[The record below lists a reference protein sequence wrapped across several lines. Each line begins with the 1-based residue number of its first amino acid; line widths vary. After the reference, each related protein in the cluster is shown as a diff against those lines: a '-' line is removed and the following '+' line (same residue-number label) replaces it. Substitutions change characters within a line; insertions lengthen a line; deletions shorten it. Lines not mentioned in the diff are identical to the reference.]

1 MCQDIKDCILRGDIG
16 RWASHLHLASAYAN
30 TMLLEWFQH
39 NFCRREICSVEVEME
54 RLSQGTYCMITC
66 VIQIFYQTGY
76 RFHET
81 VTFYIDPIKETDY
94 KIVQIYNPP
103 TLFQGFGESPG
114 LQEILQRVC
123 REEEDW
129 WNQAELSRLLDGY
142 EEKSSYK
149 VYSRAVHRSALGRA
163 SHPEIECAVLLSCA
177 MSMQSHMV
185 AHILYRERE
194 TACSTF
200 QRIYN
205 WMVSN
210 CETNLY
216 KQEKKDTWESKFV
229 VPWFSMEECAYLY
242 RKKEKVPVECN
253 TFMSFFYVL
262 LFLLRIP
269 LHNLMQLRLDGQDK
283 LIVDVGETYVVSRN
297 DAFPISERPY
307 FAYMPPERA
316 FGIDWVASA
325 RKTVLFE
332 QEDGPLCVLNKI
344 SGSFHTEELEHLL
357 TRAKASGQAAFQ
369 LSPQGNPR
377 ESSRNFCR
385 AIFQYRKQF
394 PDSIFSWAV
403 YAFQSLFVPNPQVY
417 VYVSV
422 KSKLVQAF
430 AMRYGR
436 NGTLLFLHQ
445 CRDESIFVE
454 NHRIMT
460 ADQVIRCK
468 TGDAKSRALLFYSVV
483 HISENISG
491 GVILTD
497 CGVYAVFQENAGY
510 RIYDMEQLMET
521 DRICGK
527 VKAAISEKEGEIYPD
542 KLPETCR
549 IPAFLEAFMKGEK
562 ADAV

>member
-1 MCQDIKDCILRGDIG
+1 M
-16 RWASHLHLASAYAN
+16 
-30 TMLLEWFQH
+30 
-39 NFCRREICSVEVEME
+39 
-54 RLSQGTYCMITC
+54 
-66 VIQIFYQTGY
+66 
-76 RFHET
+76 
-81 VTFYIDPIKETDY
+81 
-94 KIVQIYNPP
+94 
-103 TLFQGFGESPG
+103 
-114 LQEILQRVC
+114 
-123 REEEDW
+123 
-129 WNQAELSRLLDGY
+129 
-142 EEKSSYK
+142 
-149 VYSRAVHRSALGRA
+149 
-163 SHPEIECAVLLSCA
+163 
-177 MSMQSHMV
+177 
-185 AHILYRERE
+185 
-194 TACSTF
+194 
-200 QRIYN
+200 
-205 WMVSN
+205 
-210 CETNLY
+210 
-216 KQEKKDTWESKFV
+216 
-229 VPWFSMEECAYLY
+229 
-242 RKKEKVPVECN
+242 
-253 TFMSFFYVL
+253 
-262 LFLLRIP
+262 
-269 LHNLMQLRLDGQDK
+269 
-283 LIVDVGETYVVSRN
+283 
-297 DAFPISERPY
+297 
-307 FAYMPPERA
+307 
-316 FGIDWVASA
+316 
-325 RKTVLFE
+325 
-332 QEDGPLCVLNKI
+332 
-344 SGSFHTEELEHLL
+344 

-377 ESSRNFCR
+377 ESSRHFCQ

-445 CRDESIFVE
+445 CREESIFVE

>member
-103 TLFQGFGESPG
+103 TLFQGFGRAP
-114 LQEILQRVC
+114 VC
-123 REEEDW
+123 R
-129 WNQAELSRLLDGY
+129 
-142 EEKSSYK
+142 KSCREFAVKRRTGGITRSLAGCWMGMRKRAAIK

-242 RKKEKVPVECN
+242 RKKK
-253 TFMSFFYVL
+253 
-262 LFLLRIP
+262 
-269 LHNLMQLRLDGQDK
+269 K
-283 LIVDVGETYVVSRN
+283 
-297 DAFPISERPY
+297 
-307 FAYMPPERA
+307 
-316 FGIDWVASA
+316 
-325 RKTVLFE
+325 
-332 QEDGPLCVLNKI
+332 
-344 SGSFHTEELEHLL
+344 
-357 TRAKASGQAAFQ
+357 
-369 LSPQGNPR
+369 
-377 ESSRNFCR
+377 
-385 AIFQYRKQF
+385 YR
-394 PDSIFSWAV
+394 
-403 YAFQSLFVPNPQVY
+403 
-417 VYVSV
+417 
-422 KSKLVQAF
+422 
-430 AMRYGR
+430 
-436 NGTLLFLHQ
+436 
-445 CRDESIFVE
+445 
-454 NHRIMT
+454 
-460 ADQVIRCK
+460 
-468 TGDAKSRALLFYSVV
+468 
-483 HISENISG
+483 
-491 GVILTD
+491 
-497 CGVYAVFQENAGY
+497 
-510 RIYDMEQLMET
+510 
-521 DRICGK
+521 
-527 VKAAISEKEGEIYPD
+527 
-542 KLPETCR
+542 
-549 IPAFLEAFMKGEK
+549 
-562 ADAV
+562 